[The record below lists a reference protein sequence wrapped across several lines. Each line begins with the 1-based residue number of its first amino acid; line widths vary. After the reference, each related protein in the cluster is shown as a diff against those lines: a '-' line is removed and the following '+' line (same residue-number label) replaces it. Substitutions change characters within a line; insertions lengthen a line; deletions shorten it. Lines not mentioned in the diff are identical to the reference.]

1 MSVAFALCFSMI
13 NSDHAIL
20 LALPSESQG
29 KFEKH
34 NAFFTGIGKINA
46 AQKLTEVI
54 LTQKPKYILN
64 FGTAGSQ
71 VFPTDSLIECS
82 GFFQRDMDL
91 SPLGAKLGD
100 TPLDDIKGLIKVPT
114 LTQLPKAVCGTGDS
128 FSIVPH
134 KDLYQIVDMEA
145 YALAKVCLRYKIPF
159 SSFKYISDGSDETAH
174 RDWAQSLPRAAEKLF
189 TLYLEL
195 INGAKK

>member
-1 MSVAFALCFSMI
+1 MSVEFAPCYNMI
-13 NSDHAIL
+13 SSDHAIL
-20 LALPSESQG
+20 IALPSESQG
-29 KFEKH
+29 RFEKH
-34 NAFFTGIGKINA
+34 PAFFTGIGKVNA

-54 LTQKPKYILN
+54 LTKKPRYILN

-91 SPLGAKLGD
+91 SPLGAKLGE
-100 TPLDDIKGLIKVPT
+100 TPMDSIKGLITVPT
-114 LTQLPKAVCGTGDS
+114 LTSLPKAICGTGDS
-128 FSIVPH
+128 FSTTPH
-134 KDLYQIVDMEA
+134 KELYQIVDMEA
-145 YALAKVCLRYKIPF
+145 YALAKVCLRYQVPF
-159 SSFKYISDGSDETAH
+159 SSFKYISDGSDESAH

-195 INGAKK
+195 TTGAPK